1 MRIWYLKV
9 TRFISVCLCFS
20 RTCVNVVSRCERM
33 NLGRLFWRI
42 IHSTQ
47 SSLLLLK
54 IAKEVLAKLG
64 WAISRLLVRRPR
76 ERASEWL
83 VGLAVQR
90 NVCGQQWLHFYH
102 MLAAAAAAEW
112 RDWAMIG
119 ASNIRAAVVTLA
131 PPALPRVC
139 RPPPP
144 ACACCFY
151 TLYLVVP
158 VLQCALCCVVA
169 CVCDVAWRRWELN
182 GCISVWCDDH
192 RWPPSPAVASLDQW
206 PPTKQRDKSFRFMS
220 CCCCCC
226 CLSTWL

>member
-90 NVCGQQWLHFYH
+90 NVCGLDSNGCTF
-102 MLAAAAAAEW
+102 
-112 RDWAMIG
+112 AMCW
-119 ASNIRAAVVTLA
+119 
-131 PPALPRVC
+131 PPLLPPNDETERWSEPPIFVRPSWPWPRPPCLGCAGLPR
-139 RPPPP
+139 RP
-144 ACACCFY
+144 A
-151 TLYLVVP
+151 P
-158 VLQCALCCVVA
+158 VAFTRC
-169 CVCDVAWRRWELN
+169 
-182 GCISVWCDDH
+182 
-192 RWPPSPAVASLDQW
+192 
-206 PPTKQRDKSFRFMS
+206 T
-220 CCCCCC
+220 
-226 CLSTWL
+226 